1 MFSIAFYIGIFS
13 YLMFSLGLL
22 NILHVPIVLS
32 VSLLYVSAIIYV
44 EQNNIYSSS
53 IQCITFIKSL
63 PKGLRLLFF
72 LVLLQAGTNLLGTLG
87 PELSFDGLWYHLTLP
102 KIYLLHHKIFHIP
115 GSLLYYSDMPKLAE
129 MMYVLNLSMGSE
141 IFAKL
146 SHFSFGVLTLISLY
160 KISRK
165 FFSKKLSFLAVI
177 IFYSNLVVGWMSVTA
192 YIDLTRT
199 FFELLSFWAF
209 LNWLEKK
216 ESKWLIE
223 SGCLLGLAI
232 STKLLA
238 IGSIIIFLMLIAL
251 VSKEKIRDSLMLIVT
266 SLLIPLPWF
275 IFSYV
280 YNNNPV
286 YPFFTKT
293 YPVGLA
299 IELINPV
306 RFLQD
311 VWIVLAKSADPINPL
326 YLLFLPLG
334 VFLYKQFTKEIKII
348 AQYCFL
354 AMIVWYVTPR
364 TGGGRFLLPYLPVF
378 SLLSIAVLAQTKK
391 NLKKVFVGLII
402 FFSLF
407 SVVYRFGANSKYI
420 PVLLG
425 LQTKSD
431 FLSKHLNFS
440 YGDFYDIDEYFK
452 MTIKP
457 TDRVLLYE
465 FHNLYYVDF
474 PFIDSTWVK
483 RGDRFNYIA
492 TQNSGI
498 PGRFEYWNLIYS
510 NPKTL
515 VKLYSLGGQEWM
527 Y

>member
-1 MFSIAFYIGIFS
+1 
-13 YLMFSLGLL
+13 
-22 NILHVPIVLS
+22 
-32 VSLLYVSAIIYV
+32 
-44 EQNNIYSSS
+44 
-53 IQCITFIKSL
+53 
-63 PKGLRLLFF
+63 
-72 LVLLQAGTNLLGTLG
+72 
-87 PELSFDGLWYHLTLP
+87 
-102 KIYLLHHKIFHIP
+102 
-115 GSLLYYSDMPKLAE
+115 
-129 MMYVLNLSMGSE
+129 
-141 IFAKL
+141 
-146 SHFSFGVLTLISLY
+146 
-160 KISRK
+160 
-165 FFSKKLSFLAVI
+165 
-177 IFYSNLVVGWMSVTA
+177 
-192 YIDLTRT
+192 
-199 FFELLSFWAF
+199 
-209 LNWLEKK
+209 
-216 ESKWLIE
+216 
-223 SGCLLGLAI
+223 
-232 STKLLA
+232 
-238 IGSIIIFLMLIAL
+238 
-251 VSKEKIRDSLMLIVT
+251 
-266 SLLIPLPWF
+266 
-275 IFSYV
+275 
-280 YNNNPV
+280 
-286 YPFFTKT
+286 
-293 YPVGLA
+293 
-299 IELINPV
+299 
-306 RFLQD
+306 
-311 VWIVLAKSADPINPL
+311 
-326 YLLFLPLG
+326 
-334 VFLYKQFTKEIKII
+334 
-348 AQYCFL
+348 
-354 AMIVWYVTPR
+354 MIVWYVTPR